1 MRKRIV
7 TTSAVIAG
15 LLLVGGGTA
24 IAVTNSNNTVP
35 VSEKSDK
42 VVSVPVVEH
51 ANTEAKSSSAS
62 PSPSASASEKAA
74 AEAKAAEVT
83 AGATVANTNS
93 GGAEAAPV
101 VDAAQNG
108 GEYYGTPV
116 EFNPNAPRYDL
127 QHGGN
132 PYATY
137 DQSQSDATATS
148 GLTDASAN
156 AGMTTTNPSQ
166 ITVTYPG
173 Q

>member
-24 IAVTNSNNTVP
+24 LAVTNSDITAP
-35 VSEKSDK
+35 SVSEKSDK
-42 VVSVPVVEH
+42 TVSVPVVEH
-51 ANTEAKSSSAS
+51 ATDEAKASSAT
-62 PSPSASASEKAA
+62 PSPSASEKAA
-74 AEAKAAEVT
+74 AEAKAVETVT
-83 AGATVANTNS
+83 NATS
-93 GGAEAAPV
+93 GSSSAPAPAAPV
-101 VDAAQNG
+101 ADAAQNG

-137 DQSQSDATATS
+137 DQSQSDATATY